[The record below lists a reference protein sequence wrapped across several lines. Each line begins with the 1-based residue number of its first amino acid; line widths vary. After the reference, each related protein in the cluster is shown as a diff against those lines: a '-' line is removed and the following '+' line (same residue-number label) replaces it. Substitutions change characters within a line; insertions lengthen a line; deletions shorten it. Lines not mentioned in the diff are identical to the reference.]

1 MRIINTDDV
10 EQIKKI
16 MREIGADKRG
26 IEIMAPKSILRL
38 IKLSNLNCFSANILK
53 QEMLSIGGDVCLSRG
68 ILTGKSRLTDCLIM
82 GTLRQYERLLNKLNY
97 QPRVRGLQGLSEK
110 IASGLKNYQFPT
122 SAKTQIMAVVNLTPD
137 SFSGDGLLA
146 KGASIQQAID
156 YAQELVAQGAN
167 IIDIGGESSR
177 PGAKPV
183 SKKEEIK
190 RTIPVIKKL
199 SKRIKVPISVDT
211 YKPEVA
217 RQALDSG
224 ASIVNDITGLRNPRM
239 IEVIAK
245 SKARVIIMHMKGTP
259 RNMQKNPQYESLMDE
274 IIEYLAAAIKRA
286 QDSGIDKKRIIV
298 DPGIGFGKTV
308 EHNLEIL
315 RNLKELKILSCPILV
330 GPSRKSFIGKI
341 LELPP
346 QERLS
351 GTLASLVVAVMNG
364 ANIVRVHDVKFAAQ
378 ALRITDAIK
387 NGYSG

>member
-1 MRIINTDDV
+1 MRIINTDDI

-16 MREIGADKRG
+16 MRKIDADKRG
-26 IEIMAPKSILRL
+26 IEIMAPKGILRL
-38 IKLSNLNCFSANILK
+38 IKLSNLNYLSANILK

-68 ILTGKSRLTDCLIM
+68 TLTGKSRLTDCLIM
-82 GTLRQYERLLNKLNY
+82 GTLRQYERLLNKLSH
-97 QPRVRGLQGLSEK
+97 QPRVHSLHGLSEK
-110 IASGLKNYQFPT
+110 IASGLRDYQFPT
-122 SAKTQIMAVVNLTPD
+122 SIKTQIMAVVNLTPD

-146 KGASIQQAID
+146 RGASIQQAID
-156 YAQELVAQGAN
+156 YVQELIAQGAN
-167 IIDIGGESSR
+167 IIDVGGESSR

-190 RTIPVIKKL
+190 RIIPLIKKL
-199 SKRIKVPISVDT
+199 SKRIKAPISVDT

-217 RQALDSG
+217 REALDSG

-315 RNLKELKILSCPILV
+315 RNLKELKILSCPILI

-351 GTLASLVVAVMNG
+351 GTLASLVIAVMNG